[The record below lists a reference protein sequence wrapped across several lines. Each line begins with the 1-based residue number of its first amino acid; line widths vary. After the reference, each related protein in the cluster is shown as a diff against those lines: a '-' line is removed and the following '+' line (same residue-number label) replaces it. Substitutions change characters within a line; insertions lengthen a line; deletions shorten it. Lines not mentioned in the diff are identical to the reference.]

1 LSKISAIG
9 GIIMILY
16 ATKQTIDR
24 FRIKMPNQ
32 MHHVSEA
39 AANQILKDQQG
50 DALLEWGLKLFY
62 FDRRKCI
69 QAMNFASKLT
79 IFLID
84 VKVNDMEY
92 VANSI
97 ALYLLDLYQTDKN
110 IVGLL
115 EKLFSQYSLCTFS
128 KLTNRSIISSLNRN
142 QLDFAND
149 GYAFFDYIEN
159 GILQT
164 RKINHDVNFDWL
176 VTQSINGKTEYI
188 YSGDLFKAML
198 LDRYVEQSDRTT

>member
-1 LSKISAIG
+1 
-9 GIIMILY
+9 MILY
-16 ATKQTIDR
+16 ATKQTIER
-24 FRIKMPNQ
+24 CKIKMPHQ
-32 MHHVSEA
+32 MHHVSELA
-39 AANQILKDQQG
+39 SNQILKEQQG

-79 IFLID
+79 IFLFD
-84 VKVNDMEY
+84 VKIDDMEY

-97 ALYLLDLYQTDKN
+97 ALYLMDLYKTDKR
-110 IVGLL
+110 IVFLL
-115 EKLFSQYSLCTFS
+115 EKYFSQYSLCTYS

-149 GYAFFDYIEN
+149 GYAFFNYIEN

-164 RKINHDVNFDWL
+164 RKINYDVNFHWL
-176 VTQSINGKTEYI
+176 VTQSINGKTDYH
-188 YSGDLFKAML
+188 YSGELFRALL
-198 LDRYVEQSDRTT
+198 LDRYKNALQSDKT

>member
-1 LSKISAIG
+1 
-9 GIIMILY
+9 MILY
-16 ATKQTIDR
+16 ATKQTIER

-32 MHHVSEA
+32 MHQVSEA
-39 AANQILKDQQG
+39 ASNQILKDQQG
-50 DALLEWGLKLFY
+50 DTLLEWGLKLFY

-84 VKVNDMEY
+84 VKVDDMEY

-97 ALYLLDLYQTDKN
+97 ALYLLDLYKTDKN
-110 IVGLL
+110 IVSLL

-149 GYAFFDYIEN
+149 GYTFFNYIEN

-164 RKINHDVNFDWL
+164 REINHDVNFHWL
-176 VTQSINGKTEYI
+176 VTQTIIGKTEYI
-188 YSGDLFKAML
+188 YAGDLFKALL
-198 LDRYVEQSDRTT
+198 LDRYKNVAQSDKTS